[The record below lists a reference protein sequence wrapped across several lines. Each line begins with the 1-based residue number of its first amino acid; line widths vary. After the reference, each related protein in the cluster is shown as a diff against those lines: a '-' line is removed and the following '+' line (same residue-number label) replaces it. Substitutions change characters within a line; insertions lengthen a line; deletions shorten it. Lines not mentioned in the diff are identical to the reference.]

1 MTDPSSPAARHAT
14 MSGRYLAGLAAR
26 LADRHRKETAVV
38 AVARGHADQLRA
50 QLAQRDTQLA
60 ECQLQ
65 LGRLQE
71 RIGGLAADLAQR
83 DQRVAEQAET
93 IGQLGKRL
101 EVAEQALGFISHEAL
116 PALIEGTHTPA
127 LPAALDGN
135 ADIVARYDGIA
146 GQIIELRDALR
157 QAQEALRIGE
167 RRIVAWEEGVRFVTD
182 HQLPAL
188 AAGDLVPA
196 LPDAAGDEAIVGV
209 LDRIGAVV
217 AKLVE
222 QAHDRFRDREE
233 ALRAATVGLARNV
246 QAVSHRVQEEATAM
260 VLAHPT
266 TPDVLESGY
275 RVDHAAAQQA
285 RYAQNLAVL
294 CGESP
299 GQQWQEPVAVAD
311 IVTAAASRIIAYQRV
326 HASGDPD
333 TAVVAHVA
341 EPLISVIAELLA
353 NAAQSSPSTTEVL
366 VGIRSV
372 QRGVVYEIDDC
383 GVGMEEFRLNR
394 AREIASGR
402 RPVRVADLGQTPQTG
417 LAVVG
422 EYVRRHGLRVDLSES
437 VYGGVRAVV
446 FVPDELTELL
456 NPATRLARNRHR
468 TGSPAVGTPP
478 APDAVSPPDPA
489 SAPSGDPA
497 SAVGK
502 DRPSKPVLPQRRS
515 PRHAALAEKVPP
527 PATPSASPPA
537 PPPSADEAGS
547 FLAAILS
554 VSPDA
559 ASGGEVTDP
568 GDCTPPSA
576 PLTPAEDTE

>member
-1 MTDPSSPAARHAT
+1 
-14 MSGRYLAGLAAR
+14 MSGRYLAGLANR

-71 RIGGLAADLAQR
+71 RTGGLTADLAQR
-83 DQRVAEQAET
+83 DQRVAEQAEI
-93 IGQLGKRL
+93 IGQLENRL

-116 PALIEGTHTPA
+116 PALIEGTYAPA
-127 LPAALDGN
+127 LPAALGGD

-146 GQIIELRDALR
+146 GNIVELRDALR

-167 RRIVAWEEGVRFVTD
+167 RRIAAWEEGMRFVID

-188 AAGDLVPA
+188 TTGDLVPA
-196 LPDAAGDEAIVGV
+196 LPDAGDEAIVGV
-209 LDRIGAVV
+209 LDRIGAAV

-233 ALRAATVGLARNV
+233 ALRTATVGLARNV

-326 HASGDPD
+326 HASGGPD

-366 VGIRSV
+366 VAIRSV

-402 RPVRVADLGQTPQTG
+402 LPVRVADLGQTPQTG

-456 NPATRLARNRHR
+456 TPATRLTRGHHR
-468 TGSPAVGTPP
+468 AGSAAVGTPP
-478 APDAVSPPDPA
+478 APGGVSLPDPA
-489 SAPSGDPA
+489 SVPPGDPA
-497 SAVGK
+497 SAAGE
-502 DRPSKPVLPQRRS
+502 DRPSKPVLPRRRS
-515 PRHAALAEKVPP
+515 PRHAALTEKVPP
-527 PATPSASPPA
+527 PVTPSASPPA

-559 ASGGEVTDP
+559 ASGGDVADP
-568 GDCTPPSA
+568 GDSTPPSP
-576 PLTPAEDTE
+576 PLAPAEDTE

>member
-1 MTDPSSPAARHAT
+1 

-26 LADRHRKETAVV
+26 LADRHGKETAEV
-38 AVARGHADQLRA
+38 AAARGHADQLRA
-50 QLAQRDTQLA
+50 QLAQRDTQLV
-60 ECQLQ
+60 ESQLQ

-71 RIGGLAADLAQR
+71 RAEGLTADLARR

-93 IGQLGKRL
+93 IGQLEKRL
-101 EVAEQALGFISHEAL
+101 QVAEQALAFISHEAL
-116 PALIEGTHTPA
+116 PALIEGTLTPA
-127 LPAALDGN
+127 LPAVLDGD
-135 ADIVARYDGIA
+135 ADIVARYDGIV
-146 GQIIELRDALR
+146 GQVVELRDALR
-157 QAQEALRIGE
+157 QAREALRTVE
-167 RRIVAWEEGVRFVTD
+167 RRIVAWEEGARFVID

-188 AAGDLVPA
+188 VAGDLVPA
-196 LPDAAGDEAIVGV
+196 LPDAAGEEAVVGV

-222 QAHDRFRDREE
+222 QVHDRFRDREE

-333 TAVVAHVA
+333 IAVVAHAA
-341 EPLISVIAELLA
+341 EPIISVIAELLA
-353 NAAQSSPSTTEVL
+353 NAAQSSPSTSEVL
-366 VGIRSV
+366 VAIRSV
-372 QRGVVYEIDDC
+372 QRGVVYEIDDG

-456 NPATRLARNRHR
+456 NPTARRARGRHR
-468 TGSPAVGTPP
+468 AGSAAVGTPP
-478 APDAVSPPDPA
+478 IPGAVSPPAPA
-489 SAPSGDPA
+489 SASAGDPVSVA
-497 SAVGK
+497 AEG
-502 DRPSKPVLPQRRS
+502 RPSKPVLPQRRS
-515 PRHAALAEKVPP
+515 PRKAALAKKTPP
-527 PATPSASPPA
+527 PAMPSGSPPA
-537 PPPSADEAGS
+537 PPPSADEAGA

-554 VSPDA
+554 AAPDA
-559 ASGGEVTDP
+559 ASA
-568 GDCTPPSA
+568 GDVSDTGDRTPPPA

>member
-1 MTDPSSPAARHAT
+1 MTDPSSPASRHAT
-14 MSGRYLAGLAAR
+14 MSGRYLAGLANR

-71 RIGGLAADLAQR
+71 RTGGLTADLAQR
-83 DQRVAEQAET
+83 DQRVAEQAEI
-93 IGQLGKRL
+93 IGQLENRL

-116 PALIEGTHTPA
+116 PALIEGTYAPA
-127 LPAALDGN
+127 LPAALGGD

-146 GQIIELRDALR
+146 GNIVELRDALR

-167 RRIVAWEEGVRFVTD
+167 RRIAAWEEGMRFVID

-188 AAGDLVPA
+188 TTGDLVPA
-196 LPDAAGDEAIVGV
+196 LPDAGDEAIVGV
-209 LDRIGAVV
+209 LDRIGAAV

-233 ALRAATVGLARNV
+233 ALRTATVGLARNV

-326 HASGDPD
+326 HASGGPD

-366 VGIRSV
+366 VAIRSV

-402 RPVRVADLGQTPQTG
+402 LPVRVADLGQTPQTG

-456 NPATRLARNRHR
+456 TPATRLTRGHHR
-468 TGSPAVGTPP
+468 AGSAAVGTPP
-478 APDAVSPPDPA
+478 APGGVSLPDPA
-489 SAPSGDPA
+489 SVPPGDPA
-497 SAVGK
+497 SAAGE
-502 DRPSKPVLPQRRS
+502 DRPSKPVLPRRRS
-515 PRHAALAEKVPP
+515 PRHAALTEKVPP
-527 PATPSASPPA
+527 PVTPSASPPA

-559 ASGGEVTDP
+559 ASGGDVADP
-568 GDCTPPSA
+568 GDSTPPSP
-576 PLTPAEDTE
+576 PLAPAEDTE